1 MSADIGLIGLSV
13 MGSNLVLN
21 MNDHGFTVCAFNR
34 TVSKVDEFLANEAKG
49 TKVIGAQSID
59 RRDVSPRHSSG
70 GGLNEPGLELANDPA
85 DLTRCQQAGSK
96 RPRSIRADR
105 RQRAKRGADLP

>member
-1 MSADIGLIGLSV
+1 MCIGNESKRTPDSAKMSADIGLIGLSV

-49 TKVIGAQSID
+49 TNIVGINFTLFIIG
-59 RRDVSPRHSSG
+59 H
-70 GGLNEPGLELANDPA
+70 GLEEGLGDLFPTSCTSPKENYGNEANGEDH
-85 DLTRCQQAGSK
+85 QK
-96 RPRSIRADR
+96 EV
-105 RQRAKRGADLP
+105 